1 MNNLTWDQ
9 LANVSASGLVFFA
22 SLVFAI
28 TYHLRAPWRS
38 TAIGR
43 HIMAVTISMGLLGLY
58 TVLVTIWPHGPTVGA
73 LRVGRTVLLA
83 SLAAQLAWRTRL
95 MIDAQRDHPTE

>member
-1 MNNLTWDQ
+1 MSTLTWDQ

-28 TYHLRAPWRS
+28 TYHLRAPWQS

-58 TVLVTIWPHGPTVGA
+58 TVLATLWPHGPIEA
-73 LRVGRTVLLA
+73 LRIGRTVLLV